1 MSSFEENQS
10 ISYLGTQNALKSLP
24 VVEQLQDYL
33 IVFKDVGSSSP
44 EVIDNSSFFITY
56 LVDSQGTPIKISA
69 ESIALSNLI
78 QNFSD
83 QNEVIIRVDQAT
95 SLNKQLEGIHSVTS
109 IGSIVPISYTQT
121 GIESGSN
128 VNYITFTEPGGSTV
142 DGTANYLATM
152 KRTSLAQFSL
162 ASNTSTVIRQYNSII
177 ATASIEAAF
186 FRTGSLSGTYTT
198 GSYVLANSF
207 PTPDLIE
214 SITFNITALL
224 DTEDSLQFTSGD
236 SAPFAIALFRKRGAT
251 ITQLTEQWKTLTY
264 PAGGGP
270 ALGVGG

>member
-95 SLNKQLEGIHSVTS
+95 ALNKQLEGIHSVTS
-109 IGSIVPISYTQT
+109 IGSIVPISYTQI

-142 DGTANYLATM
+142 AGTANYLGVMRKNTIIPYN
-152 KRTSLAQFSL
+152 LANNKQ
-162 ASNTSTVIRQYNSII
+162 AII
-177 ATASIEAAF
+177 TAYSSPITTASIEAAIF
-186 FRTGSLSGTYTT
+186 KTGSNTGAEGT
-198 GSYVLANSF
+198 GSYTLASSF
-207 PTPDLIE
+207 PSPDLIE
-214 SITFNITALL
+214 SITFNITAILES
-224 DTEDSLQFTSGD
+224 EDSLGFTPGE
-236 SAPFAIALFRKRGAT
+236 SAPFSIALFRDRGGT
-251 ITQLTEQWKTLTY
+251 VTQLTEQWKTLTY
-264 PAGGGP
+264 PGGTTDFGGG
-270 ALGVGG
+270 

>member
-1 MSSFEENQS
+1 MGSFEDNQS

-24 VVEQLQDYL
+24 AVEQRQDYL

-44 EVIDNSSFFITY
+44 EIIDNSSFFITY
-56 LVDSQGTPIKISA
+56 LVDSQGNPIKVSTD
-69 ESIALSNLI
+69 SIALSNLI

-95 SLNKQLEGIHSVTS
+95 SLNKQLNGVHNVTS
-109 IGSIVPISYTQT
+109 IGSVVPISYTQT
-121 GIESGSN
+121 GTTSGSN
-128 VNYITFTEPGGSTV
+128 VNYITFAEPGGSTV
-142 DGTANYLATM
+142 EGTANYLATM
-152 KRTSLAQFSL
+152 KRTSVGQFNLAN
-162 ASNTSTVIRQYNSII
+162 NTSTIIRQYNSII

-198 GSYVLANSF
+198 GSYVLNNPF

-224 DTEDSLQFTSGD
+224 DTEDSLGFSDGE

-251 ITQLTEQWKTLTY
+251 VTQLTEQWKTLTY
-264 PAGGGP
+264 PSGESVVGGG
-270 ALGVGG
+270 

>member
-69 ESIALSNLI
+69 ESVALSNLI

-121 GIESGSN
+121 GVESGSN

-142 DGTANYLATM
+142 AGTANYLGVMRKT
-152 KRTSLAQFSL
+152 TNSTYTL
-162 ASNTSTVIRQYNSII
+162 SNNKQTVITAYNLPIT
-177 ATASIEAAF
+177 TASISAAIF
-186 FRTGSLSGTYTT
+186 KTGSNTGINAT
-198 GSYVLANSF
+198 GSYTLASSF
-207 PTPDLIE
+207 PSPDLIE
-214 SITFNITALL
+214 SITFNITAILES
-224 DTEDSLQFTSGD
+224 EDSLGFTAGE
-236 SAPFAIALFRKRGAT
+236 SAPFSIALFRDRGGVV
-251 ITQLTEQWKTLTY
+251 TQLTEQWKTLTY
-264 PAGGGP
+264 PGGTTDFGGG
-270 ALGVGG
+270 